1 MRIRKEL
8 REVQHGLATDIETL
22 GNWLKAINILLVPL
36 LVAVCGFMILAA
48 RIRRRGPGARPR
60 SS

>member
-1 MRIRKEL
+1 
-8 REVQHGLATDIETL
+8 VQHGLATDIETL

-36 LVAVCGFMILAA
+36 LVAACGFMILAA
-48 RIRRRGPGARPR
+48 RIRRRAPGARSR